1 MIRRYLSALAIL
13 AASIGSIAQA
23 QQPTRFTVTVQGAEA
38 GKAPDILLI
47 PGLASSREVY
57 AAEAKILAPN
67 YRLHL
72 LQVDGF
78 AGAPAGPNATG
89 PMLPG
94 IVEELHQYIV
104 ANHIHPAV
112 IGHSLGGL
120 ITMMLA
126 DKHPEDVAKMLI
138 VDTLPFYGLI
148 FNPDATVD
156 MVQPQA
162 QAMAGQILSMP
173 DDQFA
178 AMQPMI
184 VSPMVKSPDGVK
196 AVAASSIASDRTVF
210 VHALLEDLATDIRP
224 DLPSIKTPATLLYP
238 VDPSTMKD
246 IPKVTA
252 LYTSAYATMPNMKLV
267 RIDDSRHFIMYDQ
280 PAAFDAAVQAFLK

>member
-1 MIRRYLSALAIL
+1 MIRPIFLALAL
-13 AASIGSIAQA
+13 LVPAAQA
-23 QQPTRFTVTVQGAEA
+23 QQPTRFTVTVQGQEA
-38 GKAPDILLI
+38 GKAPDVLLI

-72 LQVDGF
+72 VQVDGF
-78 AGAPAGPNATG
+78 AGLPAGPNASG
-89 PMLPG
+89 PMLPA

-120 ITMMLA
+120 LTMMLA
-126 DKHPEDVAKMLI
+126 DKHPEDVAKVLI

-148 FNPDATVD
+148 FNPDATVE

-178 AMQPMI
+178 AMQPMM
-184 VSPMVKSPDGVK
+184 VTAMVKSPDGAK

-210 VHALLEDLATDIRP
+210 VHAMLEDLSTDIRP

-238 VDPSTMKD
+238 VDPATMKD